1 MWEVKLP
8 SVQIRRAEAAL
19 LGAHRQR
26 QGPVRV
32 VPQDIQQAGPFQGKL
47 YWGHA
52 SLAIV
57 STLTMLQIHKKNCY
71 LAAPAEFVVDGL
83 VSDYD
88 YGSGGGDGGGGNAAQ
103 NTQAGDAGG
112 FQ

>member
-32 VPQDIQQAGPFQGKL
+32 VPQDIQQAGPFQG
-47 YWGHA
+47 
-52 SLAIV
+52 
-57 STLTMLQIHKKNCY
+57 
-71 LAAPAEFVVDGL
+71 
-83 VSDYD
+83 
-88 YGSGGGDGGGGNAAQ
+88 
-103 NTQAGDAGG
+103 
-112 FQ
+112 